1 MLSKISLVAFVLASA
16 VVAIPVLEDGGST
29 CSAPEG
35 DGICKATSSCVSN
48 GFNVAGHCPGSAS
61 IQCCIAKTC
70 QPPNT
75 AGGLCLNTS
84 DGCSGGSFHSGYC
97 PGNSGIQCCVK
108 KSDNDAQDDQN
119 HGKPSGK
126 DVVDAAVKKEGITYV
141 FGGGGCDG
149 PSNGGFD
156 CSGLTQYAI
165 CQAEH
170 YTIPRTAQ
178 QQYHSSLGKKIP
190 RAQAKAG
197 DFIFWGTDGDC
208 ANRVHHVGIFIRDNW
223 MVNAPHTGA
232 KVRESAIGTS
242 SELCDY
248 AIRFWKD

>member
-156 CSGLTQYAI
+156 CSA
-165 CQAEH
+165 
-170 YTIPRTAQ
+170 RTAQ

-248 AIRFWKD
+248 AIR